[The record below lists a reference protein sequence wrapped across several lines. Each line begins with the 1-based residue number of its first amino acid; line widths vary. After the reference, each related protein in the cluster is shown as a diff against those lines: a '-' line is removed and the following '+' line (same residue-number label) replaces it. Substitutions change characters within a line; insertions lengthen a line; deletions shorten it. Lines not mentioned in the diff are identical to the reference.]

1 MLCLFQR
8 LPARFKRWEYLIHVN
23 EVDEGEGK
31 REGEGVKW
39 ERVYER
45 ISLFKWIVRY
55 VKTFMYRYKQQR
67 QK

>member
-8 LPARFKRWEYLIHVN
+8 LPARFKRWEYLIHV
-23 EVDEGEGK
+23 DEEGK

-45 ISLFKWIVRY
+45 VSLFKWRVRY
-55 VKTFMYRYKQQR
+55 VKTFMYRYEQQR